1 MWHVRGERKNAHII
15 FVGEPE
21 ERIPFVKDRRRCDD
35 NIKINHTGKKWGKWT
50 GLTF

>member
-1 MWHVRGERKNAHII
+1 MWQIRGGNVYIV

-21 ERIPFVKDRRRCDD
+21 EIIQFGKDRRRWRD

-50 GLTF
+50 GLTL